1 MTELLDNDVLLKGS
15 CYGLLPQLIGV
26 NCEAPPIGYLAVA
39 RFVLIRKL
47 KKVNLRGERSQA
59 ESRLLAFLADHE
71 SIEPTQKEQD
81 LASELEAS
89 AQTLALPLD
98 TGESQLLAIL
108 AIRQANR
115 LLTGDK
121 RAIAAT
127 EALLDSVPVLVAA
140 TGKLKCVEQLF
151 RRAVE
156 GGGIDAFRVAI
167 CGEPDVDRTLTI
179 CFQCSAAYIEA
190 PEVCAAF
197 DSYIND
203 LRRIA
208 PRVLAT

>member
-1 MTELLDNDVLLKGS
+1 MRELLDNDVLLKGS

-26 NCEAPPIGYLAVA
+26 NCEAPPISYLAVA

-47 KKVNLRGERSQA
+47 KRVNLRGERSRA

-71 SIEPTQKEQD
+71 SIEPTQEEQA
-81 LASELEAS
+81 LASEFEAL
-89 AQTLALPLD
+89 AQTLAVPLD

-108 AIRQANR
+108 AIRKANM

-121 RAIAAT
+121 RAIAGT
-127 EALLDSVPVLVAA
+127 EVLLDSVPALIAA
-140 TGKLKCVEQLF
+140 TGKLKCIEQLF
-151 RRAVE
+151 KRAVA
-156 GGGIDAFRVAI
+156 GGGFDLFRIAV
-167 CGEPDVDRTLTI
+167 CSEPDVDRTLTI
-179 CFQCSAAYIEA
+179 CFQCSAVGIDAVG
-190 PEVCAAF
+190 VCDAL

-203 LRRIA
+203 LRRVA